1 MKKHVI
7 VRADA
12 FAGVGAAAANAS
24 LEWYLIR
31 AMMYFQAVI
40 GAAGFLELGGDVTAH
55 AAMLSSGSPMNLLA
69 TAFEQHE
76 SWLHVAYLDIQRT
89 QALDTWSLGVQFAA
103 LRI

>member
-12 FAGVGAAAANAS
+12 FAGVGAAAANAT
-24 LEWYLIR
+24 LEEYLMR
-31 AMMYFQAVI
+31 AMMCFQALI
-40 GAAGFLELGGDVTAH
+40 SAAGFLELGGDATAH
-55 AAMLSSGSPMNLLA
+55 AAMLSSWSPI
-69 TAFEQHE
+69 EQHE

-103 LRI
+103 RRI